1 MVIGID
7 TIVLTFMYHKY
18 IEANPKELFPLQ
30 TFIYN
35 YVIIPLLNDLQD
47 IWLRNQISHIVDMVS
62 SGNYDRINEL
72 SDKVK
77 NFSDYNYIGSNYKGM
92 IKEITDSIQK
102 LQKGNF
108 NVRSILDSMYLSNPT
123 VSLFQ
128 HIEMLHKEWRLP
140 ELRQYE
146 VSTYLKDMYVVKLL
160 LKLFML
166 NKDSSESKNLMIR
179 INRDIDRFHRNKFWQ
194 NSKQPIVKEIIKD
207 DLEEI
212 KKLIN

>member
-1 MVIGID
+1 
-7 TIVLTFMYHKY
+7 
-18 IEANPKELFPLQ
+18 
-30 TFIYN
+30 
-35 YVIIPLLNDLQD
+35 
-47 IWLRNQISHIVDMVS
+47 
-62 SGNYDRINEL
+62 
-72 SDKVK
+72 
-77 NFSDYNYIGSNYKGM
+77 
-92 IKEITDSIQK
+92 
-102 LQKGNF
+102 
-108 NVRSILDSMYLSNPT
+108 
-123 VSLFQ
+123 
-128 HIEMLHKEWRLP
+128 MLHKEWRLP